1 MIKVP
6 PLVDVNVNSEQL
18 LQERTEQI
26 REDIEYVSVN
36 MGLTGHITY
45 IMQRSQ
51 GYG

>member
-6 PLVDVNVNSEQL
+6 LLVNVNVNCERL
-18 LQERTEQI
+18 LQQI
-26 REDIEYVSVN
+26 REDIEYASVN
-36 MGLTGHITY
+36 LGLTGHLTY